1 MDQHK
6 MGNFIRML
14 RRERDMTQK
23 DLAERLNIT
32 DRAISKW
39 ERGVCAPDIGL
50 LELLAEVLGTT
61 VPELIRGER
70 DEHSHES
77 EWQTQ
82 TVIDF
87 SKRQIAHQ
95 VGAARRRYLLAAAAA
110 LLIVVLVAAV
120 LLWQGGWFYVVARE
134 PSPNGADVLTVYDR
148 QLDSGFSTRRGTSF
162 ILRYADG
169 ASLRVNYG
177 DCRFGG
183 AWWSPDGT
191 QFVMQLHYPQETRH
205 VLLDGSSCQNLSFFL
220 EDATRAA
227 GLVADENAEMD
238 FRFLQWSVDGSAMLF
253 FYTCQRQDTAARSGY
268 FWFHTATYTA
278 DAVLELREPS

>member
-6 MGNFIRML
+6 MGDFIRTL
-14 RRERDMTQK
+14 RREGNMTQK

-32 DRAISKW
+32 DRAVSKW

-50 LELLAEVLGTT
+50 LEPLAEVLGTT

-70 DEHSHES
+70 DVQPPEPEQ
-77 EWQTQ
+77 QTQ

-95 VGAARRRYLLAAAAA
+95 VGAVRRRYLLMA
-110 LLIVVLVAAV
+110 VAV
-120 LLWQGGWFYVVARE
+120 LLTAAMAMVVTLRQTGWLYVEARE
-134 PSPNGADVLTVYDR
+134 LSPNGGDLLTVYNR

-169 ASLRVNYG
+169 TSLRVNYG

-183 AWWSPDGT
+183 VWWSPNGQ
-191 QFVMQLHYPQETRH
+191 QFVMQLHYPQQTRH
-205 VLLDGSSCQNLSFFL
+205 VLLDGNSGQNLSLFL
-220 EDATRAA
+220 ADAARAA
-227 GLVADENAEMD
+227 GLETDKSGEMD
-238 FRFLQWSVDGSAMLF
+238 FRFLQWSVDGSAMLI
-253 FYTCQRQDTAARSGY
+253 FYTCEGQGTVPRSGY

-278 DAVLELREPS
+278 DVVLELREPS

>member
-1 MDQHK
+1 
-6 MGNFIRML
+6 
-14 RRERDMTQK
+14 MTQK

-50 LELLAEVLGTT
+50 LEPLAEALETT

-70 DEHSHES
+70 DVQPPEPEQ
-77 EWQTQ
+77 QTQ

-87 SKRQIAHQ
+87 SKRQVAHQ

-110 LLIVVLVAAV
+110 LLTVVLLAV
-120 LLWQGGWFYVVARE
+120 VMLWQGGWFYVVARE
-134 PSPNGADVLTVYDR
+134 PSPNGANVLTVYDR

-177 DCRFGG
+177 NCRFGG
-183 AWWSPDGT
+183 AWWSPNGQ

-205 VLLDGSSCQNLSFFL
+205 VLLDGNNCQNLSFFL
-220 EDATRAA
+220 ADAAREA
-227 GLVADENAEMD
+227 GLGANESGEMD
-238 FRFLQWSVDGSAMLF
+238 FRFLQWSVDGSAMLI
-253 FYTCQRQDTAARSGY
+253 FYTCESQDGAARSGY